1 MTELEA
7 RLRDHLQQ
15 ALVEPGLEFAERP
28 TPITGGFDT
37 RIFAFRLAG
46 VPPVFG
52 GPLILRLLD
61 GHSDPSRV
69 LRERAIQNTLVELGY
84 PAPRVL
90 LASAE
95 ATPLGGAF
103 LIMERLAGKPLPEVH
118 FLGMGRVV
126 AELQARLHGLDAESF
141 LENLARDGL
150 VPRSFTFE
158 GHLEQLA
165 DRVARRSLAGLA
177 RGIDWL
183 VKQCPRLDGR
193 RVICHG
199 DFHPFNILMAAGRV
213 TGVIDWPNA
222 MVADPAFDVA
232 TTLVIL
238 KLVPV
243 DLFDLRAPLRWLAT
257 AARPLLVAR
266 YLRRYRRRCGLD
278 LARLSYYEAAACM
291 KALVRAGELRLSPR
305 GASAPNQL
313 FASDYPDRLVHRFQG
328 ITGVTPVLPVAL
340 APVPD

>member
-7 RLRDHLQQ
+7 RFRDHLRQ

-46 VPPVFG
+46 VPPAFA

-69 LRERAIQNTLVELGY
+69 LRERAIQNALVELGY

-90 LASAE
+90 RASAE

-103 LIMERLAGKPLPEVH
+103 LIMDRLAGKPLPEVH

-158 GHLEQLA
+158 GYLGQLA
-165 DRVARRSLAGLA
+165 DRVTRRSLTGLA

-183 VKQCPRLDGR
+183 VQQCPRLDGR

-199 DFHPFNILMAAGRV
+199 DFHPYNILMAAGAV

-222 MVADPAFDVA
+222 IVADPAFDVA
-232 TTLVIL
+232 SSIWRGSRTT
-238 KLVPV
+238 
-243 DLFDLRAPLRWLAT
+243 
-257 AARPLLVAR
+257 RPRPA
-266 YLRRYRRRCGLD
+266 
-278 LARLSYYEAAACM
+278 
-291 KALVRAGELRLSPR
+291 
-305 GASAPNQL
+305 
-313 FASDYPDRLVHRFQG
+313 
-328 ITGVTPVLPVAL
+328 
-340 APVPD
+340 